1 MKKDKKET
9 PEEKTPDWK
18 DLPFGFYPPLTDWQ
32 EL

>member
-1 MKKDKKET
+1 MKKDTRKEQQEQPPKKE
-9 PEEKTPDWK
+9 